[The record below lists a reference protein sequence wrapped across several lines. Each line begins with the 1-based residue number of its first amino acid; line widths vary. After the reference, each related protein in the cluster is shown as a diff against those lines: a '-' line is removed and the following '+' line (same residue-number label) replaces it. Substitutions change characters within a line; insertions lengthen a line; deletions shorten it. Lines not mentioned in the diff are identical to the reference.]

1 MSDTERNCPRCG
13 GDLVEYVLDV
23 TKESEIPRHE
33 KSKISEDADGRQSYV
48 CERCGYVGIKT
59 EHESELVE
67 SESWNE
73 ALRRFREEEGEE
85 DERASEKARD
95 TNNDE
100 G

>member
-1 MSDTERNCPRCG
+1 MSDTDRDCPRCG
-13 GDLVEYVLDV
+13 GDLVEYVLD
-23 TKESEIPRHE
+23 S
-33 KSKISEDADGRQSYV
+33 DGRQSYV
-48 CERCGYVGIKT
+48 CERCGYVGIET
-59 EHESELVE
+59 QHESELVE

-95 TNNDE
+95 TSNDE